1 MRCPTCGQENPAEA
15 KFCGKCATRLTSADT
30 TVSGSSGPVA
40 SVGEVSQGLKV
51 GIILGTV
58 IIPLLGIIMG
68 LVYMNDPKP
77 AKKAVGKIWLFVGIG
92 VMALECVCALASGV
106 FSNLQ

>member
-1 MRCPTCGQENPAEA
+1 MRCPKCGQENLAEA
-15 KFCGKCATRLTSADT
+15 KFCGKCATRLSSADT
-30 TVSGSSGPVA
+30 PVSGSAGPA
-40 SVGEVSQGLKV
+40 ANGGEVSQGLKV

-58 IIPLLGIIMG
+58 LIPLLGIIMG

-92 VMALECVCALASGV
+92 VAAFECVCVLASGV
-106 FSNLQ
+106 FSDIQ